1 MQVDR
6 RAVNLSDAEPS
17 EGTESRRAARARAR
31 AERDAKLR
39 ARAAA
44 GEFAGRAP
52 PAKPGH
58 PPAARDGSTPAFE
71 SIQQKLPFWRSIA
84 SRTCVNLLAV
94 GLALSFAVTP
104 PSPLFVPEFEHSIAD
119 FEFLEATVN
128 EMCAGGYVQPVDV
141 QPLGCFPIFV
151 VTQGEKQRL
160 CYDCTV
166 LNAYL
171 DSPPLTY
178 ETIDV
183 AIDLSRPGDFYIST
197 DITKAFWSVP
207 VQINSQPWLGFRFG
221 GNFYVWKC
229 CPFGLKSS
237 CWAWHTVFKAFV
249 TSLRA
254 SGNRVTFFGDDLLA
268 CGLEPE
274 MVELADVIKRQLTAA
289 GLRWNEK
296 KSVWAPTTTITY
308 IGYTLDSVAQRL
320 GVKPTRV
327 SKTAERLDNLLSA
340 VSWTRR
346 SLSKVA
352 GSIMSMA
359 IVIGSIAFV
368 RLKRIWPT
376 VAGEHIGW
384 DTHFPPIPSL
394 IPVLAWWAMF
404 FLTTPSRALWRPRL
418 RPDIIASS
426 DASAG
431 GAGVV
436 HASGMIA
443 TAARSFSA
451 AERLASSTTREI
463 STVLFGLLTFASAY
477 ARSTV
482 VYRVDNQGVY
492 YIVRYGS
499 TVAELQDISERINEL
514 CYINSIKLVVIWV
527 PRLCNIIA
535 DLASR
540 LFKHDIDDWCISDR
554 AFIRICNACGLRPSA
569 DLFADSRNTRS
580 TIYYSRFFD
589 VGTSGVDALTTVAFK
604 TDGSRGPLY
613 ACPPPRVATAF
624 ISKLPLP
631 RHTLLVVPAWIS
643 APYYPL
649 IMRDGAPIAGSR
661 LLCRLTGLDFNRGPV
676 GRANHVLSHR
686 TNFFVLLIR

>member
-1 MQVDR
+1 M
-6 RAVNLSDAEPS
+6 
-17 EGTESRRAARARAR
+17 
-31 AERDAKLR
+31 
-39 ARAAA
+39 
-44 GEFAGRAP
+44 
-52 PAKPGH
+52 
-58 PPAARDGSTPAFE
+58 
-71 SIQQKLPFWRSIA
+71 
-84 SRTCVNLLAV
+84 
-94 GLALSFAVTP
+94 
-104 PSPLFVPEFEHSIAD
+104 
-119 FEFLEATVN
+119 
-128 EMCAGGYVQPVDV
+128 
-141 QPLGCFPIFV
+141 
-151 VTQGEKQRL
+151 
-160 CYDCTV
+160 
-166 LNAYL
+166 
-171 DSPPLTY
+171 
-178 ETIDV
+178 
-183 AIDLSRPGDFYIST
+183 
-197 DITKAFWSVP
+197 
-207 VQINSQPWLGFRFG
+207 
-221 GNFYVWKC
+221 
-229 CPFGLKSS
+229 
-237 CWAWHTVFKAFV
+237 
-249 TSLRA
+249 
-254 SGNRVTFFGDDLLA
+254 
-268 CGLEPE
+268 
-274 MVELADVIKRQLTAA
+274 
-289 GLRWNEK
+289 
-296 KSVWAPTTTITY
+296 
-308 IGYTLDSVAQRL
+308 
-320 GVKPTRV
+320 
-327 SKTAERLDNLLSA
+327 
-340 VSWTRR
+340 
-346 SLSKVA
+346 
-352 GSIMSMA
+352 
-359 IVIGSIAFV
+359 
-368 RLKRIWPT
+368 
-376 VAGEHIGW
+376 
-384 DTHFPPIPSL
+384 
-394 IPVLAWWAMF
+394 
-404 FLTTPSRALWRPRL
+404 

-604 TDGSRGPLY
+604 TDGPRGPLY

-661 LLCRLTGLDFNRGPV
+661 LLCRPLPPPTPLSPADPTSFPNRTSFPATTLAPRRTARRTCERQSPQRYPSSCRRLAARRRRRRRRRTRRQ
-676 GRANHVLSHR
+676 RATSAR
-686 TNFFVLLIR
+686 RC